1 MVPPLVTKAAEGK
14 SPIKRRRR
22 RTQPHLVSPT
32 PSPADEKRFTR
43 PTDPDLDLD
52 LTSDPPPHVLPDPVL
67 SPASDDERPVGR
79 VISDPSLDF
88 GGPVGGGDTASHV
101 APVEMSLLPE
111 DLTPVPSQIMGQ
123 AYALDPD
130 EWLARADPGLDAL
143 SAARSEAAEALR
155 WLLEEDRG

>member
-1 MVPPLVTKAAEGK
+1 MEIK

-32 PSPADEKRFTR
+32 PSPNDAKRFTR
-43 PTDPDLDLD
+43 PTDPDLELR
-52 LTSDPPPHVLPDPVL
+52 SDPPPDEPSDPVM
-67 SPASDDERPVGR
+67 SPPAGTAEPFVGR

>member
-1 MVPPLVTKAAEGK
+1 MVPPVVARTIEGK

-32 PSPADEKRFTR
+32 PSPNDAMRFTR
-43 PTDPDLDLD
+43 ATDPDLELQ
-52 LTSDPPPHVLPDPVL
+52 SDPPPEEPSDPET
-67 SPASDDERPVGR
+67 SPRPEVAEPSEGR

>member
-1 MVPPLVTKAAEGK
+1 MVPPVDVALQPK
-14 SPIKRRRR
+14 SPIQRRRR
-22 RTQPHLVSPT
+22 RTQPHLVSPA
-32 PSPADEKRFTR
+32 PAVSDQERFTR
-43 PTDPDLDLD
+43 PTDPELNLDD
-52 LTSDPPPHVLPDPVL
+52 IAAPPREEPSDPVI
-67 SPASDDERPVGR
+67 PAPARAVEPTVGR
-79 VISDPSLDF
+79 TISDPSLDV
-88 GGPVGGGDTASHV
+88 GAPVGDDVALHV